1 VAAAVGEGAQVVVAL
16 HSYLATIKSAP
27 HTEASLNA
35 KLV

>member
-1 VAAAVGEGAQVVVAL
+1 VAAL